1 MPLSIRIYDYTPGAK
16 RKKKN
21 IIIANLLFAT
31 RYGRRIHM
39 TGPRRMSIEQP
50 ARPPAPWS

>member
-39 TGPRRMSIEQP
+39 TGPRRMLIEQP